1 MKAAIAV
8 GQKIAVMLAPL
19 KSARMAVETPDIDPP
34 KDAHQGMLSFR
45 VPADGYYW
53 IASSEGLWIDVV
65 QSGAIQDSTD
75 HGPGPHCASVRKA
88 VQFMLKTGD
97 ALLQVSDNMGP
108 KVELMIVRQP

>member
-1 MKAAIAV
+1 
-8 GQKIAVMLAPL
+8 
-19 KSARMAVETPDIDPP
+19 
-34 KDAHQGMLSFR
+34 MLSFR